1 MEVNVHRLPATPNRV
16 KGRLDITAKR
26 AWSAALKE
34 ANRQLILA
42 KRRVEG
48 LEKTVRNWT
57 RLRDEGMPWPGDSG
71 GSK

>member
-1 MEVNVHRLPATPNRV
+1 MPKLPLMSNRV
-16 KGRLDITAKR
+16 KTGLDNRAKR
-26 AWSAALKE
+26 VWDSAIKE

-42 KRRVEG
+42 RRRVEG
-48 LEKTVRNWT
+48 LEKTVRDWT

>member
-1 MEVNVHRLPATPNRV
+1 MPKLPLMSNRV
-16 KGRLDITAKR
+16 KTGLDNRAKR
-26 AWSAALKE
+26 VWDSAIKE

-42 KRRVEG
+42 RRRVEG
-48 LEKTVRNWT
+48 LEKTVRDCT